1 MLLQFSVNNF
11 RSIKDTV
18 TFSMNTATNKQSEHS
33 FQVRNYHLLN
43 SAVIYGANASG
54 KSNFL
59 NAMAFMR
66 HFVLNK
72 SKITQSTDELPH
84 DYFRLNTETE
94 NASSYFEIVF
104 FIGEIK
110 YRYGF
115 EADVTTVY
123 AEWLFADEK
132 GKESRLFKRD
142 IEENSHYVNKTKFKE
157 GVGIK
162 VPNNHLFIWR
172 CDQNDGEVSKKIM
185 QWFNNFNLID
195 GLKKSNYIGFA
206 FKQMENIENK
216 SELLRHLKIADLG
229 IEEMEVKEED
239 ITQDFIKNAPFS
251 EEVKQ
256 KILADSEGVKSIELK
271 TYHKKFNA
279 ENKEVD
285 SISFELDEDESQ
297 GTQKFFALS
306 APILDTLKHGK
317 ILLID
322 ELEASLHPILT
333 EYLIKLFHNKELN
346 KNNAQLIFTTH
357 NTHLL
362 SVPKLFERDQV
373 WFTEKN
379 QYGATE
385 LYSLLE
391 FRKNNQDVDVRAN
404 DNLEKRYLHG
414 RFGGVPKMGE
424 LLCQED

>member
-1 MLLQFSVNNF
+1 
-11 RSIKDTV
+11 
-18 TFSMNTATNKQSEHS
+18 MNTATNKPSEHS

-54 KSNFL
+54 KSNIL

-66 HFVLNK
+66 RFVLNK
-72 SKITQSTDELPH
+72 YKITQSTDELSHKP
-84 DYFRLNTETE
+84 FRLNTETE

-115 EADVTTVY
+115 EADNTTVY

-132 GKESRLFKRD
+132 GKESRLFERD
-142 IEENSHYVNKTKFKE
+142 IEANLHYVNKAKFKE
-157 GVGIK
+157 GVAVK
-162 VPNNHLFIWR
+162 VPSNHLFIWR
-172 CDQNDGEVSKKIM
+172 CDQNDGETSKKIM
-185 QWFNNFNLID
+185 QWFNNFNYID
-195 GLKKSNYIGFA
+195 GLENRNYIGFV

-216 SELLRHLKIADLG
+216 SELLKHLKIADFG
-229 IEEMEVKEED
+229 IEEVKVEEED
-239 ITQDFIKNAPFS
+239 VTQDFIKNAPFS
-251 EEVKQ
+251 EEIKQ
-256 KILADSEGVKSIELK
+256 KILADSKEIASIEIL
-271 TYHKKFNA
+271 TQHRKFNA
-279 ENKEVD
+279 ENQEVEPV
-285 SISFELDEDESQ
+285 FFKLDEDESQ
-297 GTQKFFALS
+297 GTKKFFAVS
-306 APILDTLKHGK
+306 APILDTLKDGK

-322 ELEASLHPILT
+322 ELEASLHPILM

-362 SVPKLFERDQV
+362 SVKLFEREQI

-391 FRKNNQDVDVRAN
+391 FRKNNQGVDVRAN
-404 DNLEKRYLHG
+404 DNLEKSYLQG
-414 RFGGVPKMGE
+414 RFGGMPNIGE
-424 LLCQED
+424 L